1 MSNLKLFIVLLFGIF
16 LTLFFYSCS
25 ESSPTENDD
34 HYEAAGLL
42 LKQGNT
48 VYMRIFQAKIDN
60 NFNQSI
66 TLKTGQ
72 ESMVFSVVFLD
83 EDGKELPEP
92 TDINKSFGLV
102 IDDNTIVI
110 HEYDNKNKWS
120 FRLKGLKEGITN
132 LELRLNHNDHPD
144 FKTPK
149 IPVLVGK

>member
-1 MSNLKLFIVLLFGIF
+1 MFNLKLLIILLFGIF
-16 LTLFFYSCS
+16 VALLFYSCS

-60 NFNQSI
+60 NYNQSI
-66 TLKTGQ
+66 SLKTGQ
-72 ESMVFSVVFLD
+72 ESLVFSVVFLD

-92 TDINKSFGLV
+92 TDVNKSFGWV
-102 IDDNTIVI
+102 IDDNTVVSL
-110 HEYDNKNKWS
+110 EYDNKNKWS
-120 FRLKGLKEGITN
+120 FRLKGLKEGTTN

-149 IPVLVGK
+149 IPVVVGK